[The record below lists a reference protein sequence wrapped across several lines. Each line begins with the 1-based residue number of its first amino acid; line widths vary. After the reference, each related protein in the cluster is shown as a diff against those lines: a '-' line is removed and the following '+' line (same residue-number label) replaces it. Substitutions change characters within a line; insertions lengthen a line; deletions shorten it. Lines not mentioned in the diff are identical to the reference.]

1 LREIWQ
7 AVFLAVLGLI
17 DVTMAHTLLDEFAA
31 APSP

>member
-17 DVTMAHTLLDEFAA
+17 EVTMAHTPLDEFAT
-31 APSP
+31 PLT